1 MKKLTLLLFS
11 LLIVGF
17 AFQSCSNSQ
26 KTYAEMQA
34 DETKA
39 IKDFIQKNNIE
50 VISTDKFLQQDSTTT
65 GNQYVLFS
73 DDGVYL
79 HIDKKG
85 GKMAKSNDVILT
97 RFLEISVAT
106 GDSTLSNY
114 YDNTS
119 IDQFRYT
126 KNSYSTYGQF
136 FMEQSQK
143 AYMLSAYGSA
153 VPAGWL
159 LPLLYVGDGS
169 KIKVIV
175 PSAKGHS
182 TAQQYVTPYF
192 YEIEYKIY

>member
-11 LLIVGF
+11 LLMVGF
-17 AFQSCSNSQ
+17 AFQSCTEST

-39 IKDFIQKNNIE
+39 IKAFIQKNNIK
-50 VISTDKFLQQDSTTT
+50 VISTETFLKDTVTAENEYVKF
-65 GNQYVLFS
+65 
-73 DDGVYL
+73 DDGIYL
-79 HIDKKG
+79 HIDNKG
-85 GKMAKSNDVILT
+85 GKKTKSNDIILT
-97 RFLEISVAT
+97 RFLEIDIAS

-119 IDQFRYT
+119 VDQFRYT
-126 KNSYSTYGQF
+126 KNSYTTYGQF
-136 FMEQSQK
+136 FAEQSQT

-159 LPLLYVGDGS
+159 LPLQYVGDGA
-169 KIKVIV
+169 KVKVIV
-175 PSAKGHS
+175 PSEKGHS

-192 YEIEYKIY
+192 YEIQYTIY